1 MFHDDCCWVPAAR
14 LVVGGREGGGELFG
28 IVDVTCE
35 NANPIAIPR
44 PASLTDELPLSSF
57 KAQHH
62 CKKKLFLCFDKKRLK
77 EKTSLRNNQ

>member
-1 MFHDDCCWVPAAR
+1 MFHDDSCWVPAAR
-14 LVVGGREGGGELFG
+14 LVVGGRGGELFG

-62 CKKKLFLCFDKKRLK
+62 CKKNCSCVLTKKK
-77 EKTSLRNNQ
+77 AEGKKPV